1 MENGNRT
8 ASIASWGFTPG
19 SLPFPLI
26 IAHRG
31 DATSAPENTIP
42 AFKKALNLGA
52 DGIELDVRLTK
63 DRELVVFHDR
73 VLGRTAAGSGP
84 VNHTP
89 KTRCGSWT
97 LAPGLVLDSKV
108 NGFPR

>member
-8 ASIASWGFTPG
+8 AAITRWDFIPG

-52 DGIELDVRLTK
+52 DGIELDCGHLMLLADTMTQRGCVSPPAF
-63 DRELVVFHDR
+63 VHV
-73 VLGRTAAGSGP
+73 GSRP
-84 VNHTP
+84 
-89 KTRCGSWT
+89 
-97 LAPGLVLDSKV
+97 
-108 NGFPR
+108 

>member
-8 ASIASWGFTPG
+8 ASIASWDFTPG

-73 VLGRTAAGSGP
+73 VLGRTAAGSRRWLRSGQP
-84 VNHTP
+84 LHPRRDAEVG
-89 KTRCGSWT
+89 RWLLVWSWI
-97 LAPGLVLDSKV
+97 
-108 NGFPR
+108 PR